1 MKTKWCGTLPTT
13 SRSSDSGLPR
23 RARLWWVLMVC
34 AVTGSGCV
42 TRVEDPATLFTLTP
56 ESAQH
61 RALQTRYFETTD
73 EQALLSASAAVLQDL
88 GFQIQES
95 VRDLALLRAS
105 KERSAYEYGQ
115 DITRFF
121 MVLAGAFGQTVILVP
136 IDLHQKIGATLAMRP
151 ADAQGKK
158 YSVRITFYRV
168 IWESDGQSGDHY
180 IPPGSQRMEMIHDA
194 DIYQQFFA
202 KLSKSVFLEAH
213 KI

>member
-1 MKTKWCGTLPTT
+1 MFLI
-13 SRSSDSGLPR
+13 
-23 RARLWWVLMVC
+23 C
-34 AVTGSGCV
+34 AVMGSGCV
-42 TRVEDPATLFTLTP
+42 TRVDDPATLFNLTP

-88 GFQIQES
+88 GFQVQES
-95 VRDLALLRAS
+95 VHDLALLRAS

-115 DITRFF
+115 HITRFF
-121 MVLAGAFGQTVILVP
+121 MAALGAFGQTIILVP

-151 ADAQGKK
+151 VDSQGKR

-194 DIYQQFFA
+194 TIYQQFFA

>member
-1 MKTKWCGTLPTT
+1 M
-13 SRSSDSGLPR
+13 
-23 RARLWWVLMVC
+23 
-34 AVTGSGCV
+34 GSGCA
-42 TRVEDPATLFTLTP
+42 TRVDDPATLFTLTP

-95 VRDLALLRAS
+95 VRDLAVLRAS

-121 MVLAGAFGQTVILVP
+121 MAAAGVFGQTIILIP
-136 IDLHQKIGATLAMRP
+136 IDLHQKIGATLALRP
-151 ADAQGKK
+151 VDAQGKR

-180 IPPGSQRMEMIHDA
+180 IPPGAQRMEMIHDA
-194 DIYQQFFA
+194 KIYQQFFA